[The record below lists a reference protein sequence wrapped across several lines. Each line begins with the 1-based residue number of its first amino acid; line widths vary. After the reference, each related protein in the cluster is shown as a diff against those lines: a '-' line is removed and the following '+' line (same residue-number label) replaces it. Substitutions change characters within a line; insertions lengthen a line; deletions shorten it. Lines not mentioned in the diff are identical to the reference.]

1 MPSVVISVRLPR
13 ELKERLEKLNTN
25 ISDVVRRLLEEYVEK
40 FEVRELRSRLR
51 RLRNRLAGRIDPK
64 IIAKLVREDR
74 VGR

>member
-1 MPSVVISVRLPR
+1 LPSVVISVRLPR

>member
-13 ELKERLEKLNTN
+13 ELKERLERLNTN

>member
-1 MPSVVISVRLPR
+1 VISVRLPR
-13 ELKERLEKLNTN
+13 ELKERLERLNTN

-51 RLRNRLAGRIDPK
+51 RLRNHLAGRIDPK